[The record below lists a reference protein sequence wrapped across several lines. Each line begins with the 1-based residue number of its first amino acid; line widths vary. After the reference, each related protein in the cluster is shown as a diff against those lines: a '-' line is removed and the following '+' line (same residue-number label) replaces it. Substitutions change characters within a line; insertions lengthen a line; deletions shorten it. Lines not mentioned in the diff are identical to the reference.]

1 MIYLKIILSFVIVL
15 LATNLTV
22 IFSVALGVGDAFP
35 VQDQDGALSLSAS
48 WALASCAT
56 FVALSGFL
64 LAFGVKTPGLV
75 ANMALALVG
84 VAASQLALGH
94 FFPATFVATS
104 IIGCTI
110 YAAFIV
116 AISSVFAW
124 AFSPPCVEKNFWVT
138 NYA

>member
-1 MIYLKIILSFVIVL
+1 MIYLKIILGFIIVL

-48 WALASCAT
+48 WALASCAS
-56 FVALSGFL
+56 FFALSGVL
-64 LAFGVKTPGLV
+64 LAVGVKTPGLV
-75 ANMALALVG
+75 VNMALALVA
-84 VAASQLALGH
+84 VVVSQLALEH

-124 AFSPPCVEKNFWVT
+124 ALSPPGVGKNFWIT
-138 NYA
+138 NS

>member
-1 MIYLKIILSFVIVL
+1 MIYLKIILSFIIVL

-48 WALASCAT
+48 WALASCAS
-56 FVALSGFL
+56 FIALSGAL
-64 LAFGVKTPGLV
+64 LAIGVKTPGLV

-84 VAASQLALGH
+84 VVASQLALSH
-94 FFPATFVATS
+94 FFPATFVATN
-104 IIGCTI
+104 ILGCTI

-116 AISSVFAW
+116 GISSVFAW
-124 AFSPPCVEKNFWVT
+124 ALSPPGVAKNFWIT
-138 NYA
+138 NN

>member
-1 MIYLKIILSFVIVL
+1 MIYVKMILSFVILL

-22 IFSVALGVGDAFP
+22 IFSVAFGVGDAFP

-48 WALASCAT
+48 WALASCAS
-56 FVALSGFL
+56 FFALSGVL
-64 LAFGVKTPGLV
+64 LALGVKTPGLV
-75 ANMALALVG
+75 ANMALALVA
-84 VAASQLALGH
+84 VVVSQLALGH
-94 FFPATFVATS
+94 FFPTTFVATG

-124 AFSPPCVEKNFWVT
+124 ALSPPGVAKNFWVT
-138 NYA
+138 NY